1 MVSRRVI
8 RSYQARYGM
17 GANKASMYDLTDAI
31 DVHAHARG
39 QDEEE
44 PLHAAQQATRA
55 GMNAILFKSISPG
68 RPWEVAKKLQD
79 DVDRWAEKEHLR
91 PAKCW
96 SAWVI
101 GIPLK
106 PIDFA
111 EIKAAVEGGITGM
124 WMPPVTSAWSM
135 FRRGDAGAHGRAVHQ
150 GPPAA
155 GARGLAGRG
164 AGQGRDHASRPGQR
178 RALRRRALR
187 HAARPDAPRRD
198 DVCLADQRGPRRAVV
213 HHPAHEAGAGAAADD
228 DAALGAG
235 DVWHGRPLAGLH
247 ERHVRGLERG
257 RRVLRAGPARVRSQH
272 PALLRA

>member
-68 RPWEVAKKLQD
+68 RPWEVARRLQES
-79 DVDRWAEKEHLR
+79 VDRWAEKEGLR

-96 SAWVI
+96 SAYVI

-135 FRRGDAGAHGRAVHQ
+135 FRLGGRGEWFHESRRYDQPVPPLAREEARKTRVDVLDGHRPRLPVGQ
-150 GPPAA
+150 G
-155 GARGLAGRG
+155 AGRLPPPRG
-164 AGQGRDHASRPGQR
+164 GSPSPRP
-178 RALRRRALR
+178 
-187 HAARPDAPRRD
+187 PSP
-198 DVCLADQRGPRRAVV
+198 
-213 HHPAHEAGAGAAADD
+213 
-228 DAALGAG
+228 
-235 DVWHGRPLAGLH
+235 
-247 ERHVRGLERG
+247 
-257 RRVLRAGPARVRSQH
+257 
-272 PALLRA
+272 

>member
-135 FRRGDAGAHGRAVHQ
+135 FRLG
-150 GPPAA
+150 
-155 GARGLAGRG
+155 GRG
-164 AGQGRDHASRPGQR
+164 
-178 RALRRRALR
+178 RALR
-187 HAARPDAPRRD
+187 
-198 DVCLADQRGPRRAVV
+198 
-213 HHPAHEAGAGAAADD
+213 AH
-228 DAALGAG
+228 LG
-235 DVWHGRPLAGLH
+235 
-247 ERHVRGLERG
+247 
-257 RRVLRAGPARVRSQH
+257 
-272 PALLRA
+272 

>member
-1 MVSRRVI
+1 MPRRTLARVQLAPSSPLIMTPWPIVPTRMVPFIAMLHLLTPTFASDYTILGTRATSTPGGGGPMVSRRVI

-79 DVDRWAEKEHLR
+79 DVDRWAEKEGLR
-91 PAKCW
+91 PVKCL

-111 EIKAAVEGGITGM
+111 EVKAAVEGGVTGI

-135 FRRGDAGAHGRAVHQ
+135 FRLGGRGEGVPEVRGFA
-150 GPPAA
+150 AA
-155 GARGLAGRG
+155 GAPRARGEGV
-164 AGQGRDHASRPGQR
+164 PTC
-178 RALRRRALR
+178 
-187 HAARPDAPRRD
+187 P
-198 DVCLADQRGPRRAVV
+198 C
-213 HHPAHEAGAGAAADD
+213 
-228 DAALGAG
+228 
-235 DVWHGRPLAGLH
+235 
-247 ERHVRGLERG
+247 
-257 RRVLRAGPARVRSQH
+257 
-272 PALLRA
+272 

>member
-1 MVSRRVI
+1 SSCVTSRCRCAPVTIQSNVPSDIHPGEGGGPMVSRRVI

-44 PLHAAQQATRA
+44 PLHAAQEATRA

-68 RPWEVAKKLQD
+68 RAWEVARRLQD
-79 DVDRWAEKEHLR
+79 TVDRWAEEEHLR

-96 SAWVI
+96 SAYII

-111 EIKAAVEGGITGM
+111 DIKAAVEGGITGM

-135 FRRGDAGAHGRAVHQ
+135 FRL
-150 GPPAA
+150 
-155 GARGLAGRG
+155 GARGKWL
-164 AGQGRDHASRPGQR
+164 D
-178 RALRRRALR
+178 
-187 HAARPDAPRRD
+187 DAPRRD
-198 DVCLADQRGPRRAVV
+198 
-213 HHPAHEAGAGAAADD
+213 HPLPPPAWEEA
-228 DAALGAG
+228 
-235 DVWHGRPLAGLH
+235 RNS
-247 ERHVRGLERG
+247 
-257 RRVLRAGPARVRSQH
+257 RV
-272 PALLRA
+272 